1 LGNDVRIE
9 GAVRLGS
16 NVSVGRGVRIVGPT
30 VIGDNVRI
38 GDGAVVERSILW
50 DAATIG
56 ARVCVRGSI
65 VGIDYDVPAD
75 TALIDRIV
83 ANEPIST

>member
-1 LGNDVRIE
+1 
-9 GAVRLGS
+9 
-16 NVSVGRGVRIVGPT
+16 
-30 VIGDNVRI
+30 VRI

-50 DAATIG
+50 DSAKIG

-65 VGIDYDVPAD
+65 VGIEYEVPAD